1 MDEVI
6 LIVGRM
12 FDQPHRPDKR
22 AMRKISDRDSPAHVR
37 TGAPSMGIA
46 AAADAA
52 AHDPRRPG
60 VG

>member
-1 MDEVI
+1 
-6 LIVGRM
+6 
-12 FDQPHRPDKR
+12 
-22 AMRKISDRDSPAHVR
+22 MRKISDRDSPAHVR

-46 AAADAA
+46 AAAYAA